1 MNSITENALR
11 NLIEAY
17 TNYLNKYSEL
27 KLQLPQDLFQQLKE
41 PERERLRRL
50 INEFNA
56 ERLQESK
63 EEVSVWAADFCRD
76 FNRHGL

>member
-1 MNSITENALR
+1 MNSITENALK

-17 TNYLNKYSEL
+17 TNYLKKYSEL

-41 PERERLRRL
+41 PERERLRHL
-50 INEFNA
+50 IDEFNV